1 MDKDEPET
9 PEAPRRRSS
18 PELVHA
24 FDTHGVTLIAML
36 PRALIL
42 GLLLLPA
49 TGWGAKFAVLKSG
62 FRLPVERWEA
72 DGTQIRL
79 FRQGGEVSLPSS
91 DVVEFVEEADAP
103 APPTEPALA
112 PVAVQAPTPAK
123 PADPKALIAEMAAQY
138 GLPEKFVSSV
148 ARAESAFAP
157 TALSPKGAI
166 GVMQLMPG
174 TAKDLGVN
182 PHDVR
187 ENIEGGTK
195 LLRDLLLQYQDQPD
209 QVRRALA
216 AYNAGPGAVKKHGG
230 VPPYKETVNYVEK
243 VLKSYK
249 GAGQ

>member
-1 MDKDEPET
+1 
-9 PEAPRRRSS
+9 
-18 PELVHA
+18 
-24 FDTHGVTLIAML
+24 ML
-36 PRALIL
+36 LRALIF
-42 GLLLLPA
+42 GLILLPA

-62 FRLPVERWEA
+62 FRLPVERWES
-72 DGTQIRL
+72 DGTQTRL
-79 FRQGGEVSLPSS
+79 FRQGGEVTLPSS

-103 APPTEPALA
+103 APPTEPA
-112 PVAVQAPTPAK
+112 PVAAPSPTTAK

-138 GLPEKFVSSV
+138 GLPEKFVASV

-157 TALSPKGAI
+157 KALSPKGAI

-216 AYNAGPGAVKKHGG
+216 AYNAGSGAVKKYGG

-243 VLKSYK
+243 VLKTYK
-249 GAGQ
+249 NADRGAGQ